1 MSDSWTHI
9 ILLIVALFGWFRLAT
24 PLLAHMVFLS
34 EGDFRWPLLGWFTGM
49 TLCIFLIKFSLFS
62 LVGWP
67 APGTWSSRFFYP
79 VWLFASPLVPFL
91 RELRVKKH

>member
-9 ILLIVALFGWFRLAT
+9 ILLIIALLGWIRMAT

-34 EGDFRWPLLGWFTGM
+34 EGDFRGQLIGWFAGM

-62 LVGWP
+62 LAGWP
-67 APGTWSSRFFYP
+67 SPGTWSSRFFYP
-79 VWLFASPLVPFL
+79 VWLFASPLVPYL
-91 RELRVKKH
+91 RELRFKKQ